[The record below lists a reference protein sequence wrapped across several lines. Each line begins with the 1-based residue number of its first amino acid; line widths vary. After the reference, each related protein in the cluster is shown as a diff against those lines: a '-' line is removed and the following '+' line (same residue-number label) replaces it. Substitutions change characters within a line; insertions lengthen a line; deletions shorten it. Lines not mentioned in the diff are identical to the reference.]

1 MKEKIIFC
9 FSGGKDSALGLH
21 ELIKTNDYEI
31 VTLLTTVTGDYDRT
45 SMHGVRIPL
54 LDQQAQ
60 SIGLPLEKVVI
71 SKDCTN
77 EDYESKMRDTLQR
90 YVNLGVTS
98 IAFGDIFLEDLKL
111 QRERNLAKIGLKA
124 IFPLWKK
131 DTTKLANNFIDA
143 GFKTVIT
150 CVDTEV
156 LDKKFSG
163 RDFDKQFLAD
173 LPDETDPCGEN
184 GEFHSFAYDGPIFSK
199 PILHEKGELVL
210 RDNRFYFCD
219 IIPID
224 DRPSLK
230 NAV

>member
-9 FSGGKDSALGLH
+9 FSGGKDSALALH

-54 LDQQAQ
+54 LDQQAE
-60 SIGLPLEKVVI
+60 SIGIPLQKVFI
-71 SKDCTN
+71 SKDSDN
-77 EDYESKMRDTLQR
+77 EDYESKMRDTLQK

-98 IAFGDIFLEDLKL
+98 VAFGDIFLEDLKL
-111 QRERNLAKIGLKA
+111 QRQQNLAKIGLKT

-156 LDKKFSG
+156 LDKEFSG
-163 RDFDKQFLAD
+163 RDFDKEFLAD
-173 LPDETDPCGEN
+173 LPGETDPCGEN
-184 GEFHSFAYDGPIFSK
+184 GEFHSFAYDGPIFSE
-199 PILHEKGELVL
+199 PVRHEKGRRVL
-210 RDNRFYFCD
+210 RDDRFYFCD
-219 IIPID
+219 LIPIQ
-224 DRPSLK
+224 DRPPLK